1 MNILEI
7 DNQNNLAHWLINDNV
22 QNEFFNCKLVETAT
36 TYKIVSLDDTIT
48 YLITPLSNTVIKYL
62 A

>member
-1 MNILEI
+1 MNVLEI
-7 DNQNNLAHWLINDNV
+7 DNLNNMAYWRITNNIES
-22 QNEFFNCKLVETAT
+22 EFSNCKLVETAT

-48 YLITPLSNTVIKYL
+48 YLITPLNNTVIKYL